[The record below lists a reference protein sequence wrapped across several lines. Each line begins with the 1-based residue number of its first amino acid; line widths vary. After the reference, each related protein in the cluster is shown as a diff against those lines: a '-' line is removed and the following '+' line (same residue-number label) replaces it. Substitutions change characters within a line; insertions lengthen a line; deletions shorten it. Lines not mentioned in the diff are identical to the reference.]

1 MMPGFRLRTKII
13 FWVVATLIMM
23 QTIYFY
29 ILYKDR
35 SNQSLDMAEKTSRQ
49 LSSIIKKTLEYKM
62 ERNQCKDVQKTIEII
77 GDQKDVEHVMIIK
90 KKGQI
95 VFSSREADIGKTI
108 SMEEESCQ
116 ICHQQ
121 KPYPH
126 DDVNVFTLGGAR
138 ILRNVNPI
146 RNADR
151 CHACHDIEDKLLGVL
166 VVDTSLLPLDEELVL
181 ARNRMIF
188 FTVTIFLS
196 IAFILAWL
204 IFVLVDRPIGK
215 LAKVVSNASEGR
227 LDGRVD
233 IASRDEFG
241 KLSKGFNTMMDK
253 VTHFN
258 QELQEKVK
266 SAVEECRRFNVELMK
281 VNRHLE
287 KANRELK
294 KSQEQII
301 QSEKMFA
308 VGQLASGVAHEINNP
323 LGSILTYI
331 KLAIKKLD
339 HFSTDS
345 NPLNISQLKKYM
357 ATVEEEVNRCKGIT
371 RGLLDFSRVKEPEMN
386 VVDINDI
393 LNNALEL
400 VEHQLSEQRIH
411 LVKKFGSLTSKIVA
425 DSHQIQQV
433 FLNIMLNALHAM
445 PEGGVLE
452 VTTRKRSTFVEI
464 VFKDSGCGIPDEDL
478 SRIFT
483 PFFTT
488 KKVGEGTG
496 LGLSVVYGIIE
507 NHGGEIIVK
516 SKVGEGTT
524 VIIVLPVVSDKVN
537 IGSGKDRG
545 RSVGL

>member
-1 MMPGFRLRTKII
+1 MPAFRLRTKII
-13 FWVVATLIMM
+13 FWVVVTLLVM
-23 QTIYFY
+23 QTMYFY
-29 ILYKDR
+29 IIYKDR
-35 SNQSLDMAEKTSRQ
+35 SKQSLEMTEKASRR

-62 ERNQCKDVQKTIEII
+62 ERKQCKDVQQTVEII
-77 GDQKDVEHVMIIK
+77 GNQKDVEHVMIIK
-90 KKGQI
+90 KRGKV
-95 VFSSREADIGKTI
+95 VFSSRKGDIGKI
-108 SMEEESCQ
+108 LSIEEKSCQ

-126 DDVNVFTLGGAR
+126 DEIKVFTLGGER

-146 RNADR
+146 RNSER
-151 CHACHDIEDKLLGVL
+151 CNACHDSQDKILGVL
-166 VVDTSLLPLDEELVL
+166 VVDTSLLPLDEELGT

-188 FTVTIFLS
+188 FTIIIFLS
-196 IAFILAWL
+196 VSLILALL
-204 IFVLVDRPIGK
+204 IYVLVDRPIGK
-215 LAKVVSNASEGR
+215 LASVVSNAAEGR
-227 LDGRVD
+227 LDSRVD
-233 IASRDEFG
+233 IASRDELG
-241 KLSKGFNTMMDK
+241 KLSKGFNMMMDK

-287 KANRELK
+287 KANRELQ

-339 HFSTDS
+339 NYSSDS
-345 NPLNISQLKKYM
+345 NILEISQLKKYM
-357 ATVEEEVNRCKGIT
+357 ATVEGEVNRCKGIT
-371 RGLLDFSRVKEPEMN
+371 RSLLDFSRVREPEMN

-400 VEHQLSEQRIH
+400 VEHQLSEQRIN
-411 LVKKFGSLTSKIVA
+411 LVKKVGSSTSKIVA

-433 FLNIMLNALHAM
+433 FINIILNAIHAM
-445 PEGGVLE
+445 SEGGILE
-452 VTTRKRSTFVEI
+452 ITTRKRSKSAEI
-464 VFKDSGCGIPDEDL
+464 VFKDSGCGIVDEDL
-478 SRIFT
+478 PRIFT

-496 LGLSVVYGIIE
+496 LGLSVAYGIIE

-516 SKVGEGTT
+516 SKTGQGTT
-524 VIIVLPVVSDKVN
+524 VTIMLPVVSDKVN
-537 IGSGKDRG
+537 TGSGKGRG
-545 RSVGL
+545 KAVGI

>member
-1 MMPGFRLRTKII
+1 VPAFRLRTKII
-13 FWVVATLIMM
+13 FWVVVTLLVM
-23 QTIYFY
+23 QTMYFY
-29 ILYKDR
+29 IIYKDR
-35 SNQSLDMAEKTSRQ
+35 SKQSLEMTERASRQ

-62 ERNQCKDVQKTIEII
+62 ERKQCKDVQQTVEII
-77 GDQKDVEHVMIIK
+77 GNQKDVEHVMIIK
-90 KKGQI
+90 KRGKV
-95 VFSSREADIGKTI
+95 VFSSRKGDIGKI
-108 SMEEESCQ
+108 LSIEEKSCQ

-126 DDVNVFTLGGAR
+126 DEIKVFTLGGER

-146 RNADR
+146 RNSER
-151 CHACHDIEDKLLGVL
+151 CNACHDSQDKILGVL
-166 VVDTSLLPLDEELVL
+166 VVDTSLLPLDEELGT

-188 FTVTIFLS
+188 FTIIIFLS
-196 IAFILAWL
+196 VSLILALL
-204 IFVLVDRPIGK
+204 IYVLVDRPIGK
-215 LAKVVSNASEGR
+215 LARVVSNAAEGR
-227 LDGRVD
+227 LDSRVD
-233 IASRDEFG
+233 IASRDELG
-241 KLSKGFNTMMDK
+241 KLSKGFNMMMDK

-258 QELQEKVK
+258 QELQERVK

-287 KANRELK
+287 KANRELQ

-339 HFSTDS
+339 NYSSDS
-345 NPLNISQLKKYM
+345 NILEISQLKKYM
-357 ATVEEEVNRCKGIT
+357 ATVEGEVNRCKVIT
-371 RGLLDFSRVKEPEMN
+371 RSLLDFSRVREPEMN

-400 VEHQLSEQRIH
+400 VEHQLSEQRIN
-411 LVKKFGSLTSKIVA
+411 LVKKVGSSTSKIVA

-433 FLNIMLNALHAM
+433 FINIILNAIHAM
-445 PEGGVLE
+445 SEGGILE
-452 VTTRKRSTFVEI
+452 ITTRKRSKSAEI
-464 VFKDSGCGIPDEDL
+464 VFKDSGCGIVDEDL
-478 SRIFT
+478 PRIFT

-496 LGLSVVYGIIE
+496 LGLSVAYGIIE

-516 SKVGEGTT
+516 SKTGEGTT
-524 VIIVLPVVSDKVN
+524 VIIMLPVVFDKGN
-537 IGSGKDRG
+537 TGFGKGRG
-545 RSVGL
+545 KAVGI

>member
-1 MMPGFRLRTKII
+1 M
-13 FWVVATLIMM
+13 
-23 QTIYFY
+23 YFY
-29 ILYKDR
+29 IIYKDR
-35 SNQSLDMAEKTSRQ
+35 SKQSLEMTERASRQ

-62 ERNQCKDVQKTIEII
+62 ERKQCKDVQQTVEII
-77 GDQKDVEHVMIIK
+77 GNQKDVEHVMIIK
-90 KKGQI
+90 KRGKV
-95 VFSSREADIGKTI
+95 VFSSRKGDIGKI
-108 SMEEESCQ
+108 LSIEEKSCQ

-126 DDVNVFTLGGAR
+126 DEIKVFTLGGER

-146 RNADR
+146 RNSER
-151 CHACHDIEDKLLGVL
+151 CNACHDSQDKILGVL
-166 VVDTSLLPLDEELVL
+166 VVDTSLLPLDEELGI

-188 FTVTIFLS
+188 FTIIIFLS
-196 IAFILAWL
+196 VSLILALL
-204 IFVLVDRPIGK
+204 IYVLVDRPIGK
-215 LAKVVSNASEGR
+215 LASVVSNAAEGR
-227 LDGRVD
+227 LDSRVD
-233 IASRDEFG
+233 IVSRDELG
-241 KLSKGFNTMMDK
+241 KLSKGFNMMMDK

-258 QELQEKVK
+258 QELQERVK

-287 KANRELK
+287 KANRELQ

-339 HFSTDS
+339 NYSSDS
-345 NPLNISQLKKYM
+345 NILEISQLKKYM
-357 ATVEEEVNRCKGIT
+357 ATVEGEVNRCKGIT
-371 RGLLDFSRVKEPEMN
+371 RSLLDFSRVREPEMN

-400 VEHQLSEQRIH
+400 VEHQLSEQRIN
-411 LVKKFGSLTSKIVA
+411 LVKKVGSSTSKIVA

-433 FLNIMLNALHAM
+433 FINIILNAIHAM
-445 PEGGVLE
+445 SEGGILE
-452 VTTRKRSTFVEI
+452 ITTRKRSKSAEI
-464 VFKDSGCGIPDEDL
+464 VFKDSGCGIVDEDL
-478 SRIFT
+478 PRIFT

-496 LGLSVVYGIIE
+496 LGLSVAYGIIE

-516 SKVGEGTT
+516 SKTGEGTT
-524 VIIVLPVVSDKVN
+524 VIIMLPVVFDKGN
-537 IGSGKDRG
+537 TGSGKGRG
-545 RSVGL
+545 KAVGI

>member
-1 MMPGFRLRTKII
+1 MPAFRLRTKII
-13 FWVVATLIMM
+13 FWVVVTLLVM
-23 QTIYFY
+23 QTMYFY
-29 ILYKDR
+29 IIYKDR
-35 SNQSLDMAEKTSRQ
+35 SKQSLEMTEKASRR

-62 ERNQCKDVQKTIEII
+62 ERKQCKDVQQTVEII
-77 GDQKDVEHVMIIK
+77 GNQKDVEHVMIIK
-90 KKGQI
+90 KRGKV
-95 VFSSREADIGKTI
+95 VFSSRKGDIGKI
-108 SMEEESCQ
+108 LSIEEKSCQ

-126 DDVNVFTLGGAR
+126 DEIKVFTLGGER

-146 RNADR
+146 RNSER
-151 CHACHDIEDKLLGVL
+151 CNACHDSQDKILGVL
-166 VVDTSLLPLDEELVL
+166 VVDTSLLPLDEELGT

-188 FTVTIFLS
+188 FTIIIFLS
-196 IAFILAWL
+196 VSLILALL
-204 IFVLVDRPIGK
+204 IYVLVDRPIGK
-215 LAKVVSNASEGR
+215 LASVVSNAAEGR
-227 LDGRVD
+227 LDSRVD
-233 IASRDEFG
+233 IVSRDELG
-241 KLSKGFNTMMDK
+241 KLSKGFNMMMDK

-258 QELQEKVK
+258 QELQERVK

-287 KANRELK
+287 KANRELQ

-339 HFSTDS
+339 NYSSDS
-345 NPLNISQLKKYM
+345 NILEISQLKKYM
-357 ATVEEEVNRCKGIT
+357 ATVEGEVNRCKGIT
-371 RGLLDFSRVKEPEMN
+371 RSLLDFSRVREPEMN
-386 VVDINDI
+386 VVDINGI

-400 VEHQLSEQRIH
+400 VEHQLSEQRIN
-411 LVKKFGSLTSKIVA
+411 LVKKVGSSTSKIVA

-433 FLNIMLNALHAM
+433 FINIILNAIHAM
-445 PEGGVLE
+445 SEGGILE
-452 VTTRKRSTFVEI
+452 ITTRKRSKSAEI
-464 VFKDSGCGIPDEDL
+464 VFKDSGCGIVDEDL
-478 SRIFT
+478 PRIFT

-496 LGLSVVYGIIE
+496 LGLSVAYGIIE

-516 SKVGEGTT
+516 SKTGEGTT
-524 VIIVLPVVSDKVN
+524 VIIMLPVVFDKGN
-537 IGSGKDRG
+537 TGSGKGRG
-545 RSVGL
+545 KAVGI

>member
-1 MMPGFRLRTKII
+1 MPAFRLRTKII
-13 FWVVATLIMM
+13 FWVVVTLLVM
-23 QTIYFY
+23 QTMYFY
-29 ILYKDR
+29 IIYKDR
-35 SNQSLDMAEKTSRQ
+35 SKQSLEMTERASRQ

-62 ERNQCKDVQKTIEII
+62 ERKQCKDVQQTVEII
-77 GDQKDVEHVMIIK
+77 GNQKDVEHVMIIK
-90 KKGQI
+90 KRGKV
-95 VFSSREADIGKTI
+95 VFSSRKGDIGKI
-108 SMEEESCQ
+108 LSIEEKSCQ

-126 DDVNVFTLGGAR
+126 DEIKVFTLGGER

-146 RNADR
+146 RNSER
-151 CHACHDIEDKLLGVL
+151 CNACHDSQDKILGVL
-166 VVDTSLLPLDEELVL
+166 VVDTSLLPLDEELGI

-188 FTVTIFLS
+188 FTIIIFLS
-196 IAFILAWL
+196 VSLILALL
-204 IFVLVDRPIGK
+204 IYVLVDRPIGK
-215 LAKVVSNASEGR
+215 LASVVSNAAEGR
-227 LDGRVD
+227 LDSRVD
-233 IASRDEFG
+233 IVSRDELG
-241 KLSKGFNTMMDK
+241 KLSKGFNMMMDK

-258 QELQEKVK
+258 QELQERVK

-287 KANRELK
+287 KANRELQ

-339 HFSTDS
+339 NYSSDS
-345 NPLNISQLKKYM
+345 NILEISQLKKYM
-357 ATVEEEVNRCKGIT
+357 ATVEGEVNRCKGIT
-371 RGLLDFSRVKEPEMN
+371 RSLLDFSRVREPEMN

-400 VEHQLSEQRIH
+400 VEHQLSEQRIN
-411 LVKKFGSLTSKIVA
+411 LVKKVGSSTSKIVA

-433 FLNIMLNALHAM
+433 FINIILNAIHAM
-445 PEGGVLE
+445 SEGGILE
-452 VTTRKRSTFVEI
+452 ITTRKRSKSAEI
-464 VFKDSGCGIPDEDL
+464 VFKDSGCGIVDEDL
-478 SRIFT
+478 PRIFT

-496 LGLSVVYGIIE
+496 LGLSVAYGIIE

-516 SKVGEGTT
+516 SKTGEGTT
-524 VIIVLPVVSDKVN
+524 VIIMLPVVFDKGN
-537 IGSGKDRG
+537 TGSGKGRG
-545 RSVGL
+545 KAVGI

>member
-1 MMPGFRLRTKII
+1 MPGFRLRTKII
-13 FWVVATLIMM
+13 FWVVATLIVM

-29 ILYKDR
+29 IIYKDR
-35 SNQSLDMAEKTSRQ
+35 SKQSLEMTEKASRQ
-49 LSSIIKKTLEYKM
+49 LSSIIKRTLEYKM
-62 ERNQCKDVQKTIEII
+62 ERKQCKDVQKTIEII
-77 GDQKDVEHVMIIK
+77 GDQKNVEHVMIIK
-90 KKGQI
+90 KEGQI
-95 VFSSREADIGKTI
+95 VFSSREGDIGKVLSI
-108 SMEEESCQ
+108 EEESCQ

-126 DDVNVFTLGGAR
+126 DEIKVFTLGEAR

-146 RNADR
+146 RNSER
-151 CHACHDIEDKLLGVL
+151 CNPCHDSQDKILGVL
-166 VVDTSLLPLDEELVL
+166 VVDTSLLPLDEELGV

-188 FTVTIFLS
+188 FTIIIFLS
-196 IAFILAWL
+196 VAFILALL
-204 IFVLVDRPIGK
+204 IYVLVDRPIGK
-215 LAKVVSNASEGR
+215 LARVVSNAAEGR
-227 LDGRVD
+227 LDSRVD
-233 IASRDEFG
+233 ITSRDELG
-241 KLSKGFNTMMDK
+241 KLSKGFNMMMDK
-253 VTHFN
+253 VAHFN

-287 KANRELK
+287 KANRELQE
-294 KSQEQII
+294 SQGQII

-339 HFSTDS
+339 NYSSDS
-345 NPLNISQLKKYM
+345 NILEISQLKKYM
-357 ATVEEEVNRCKGIT
+357 TTIEEEVNRCKGIT
-371 RGLLDFSRVKEPEMN
+371 RGLLDFSRVREPEMN

-400 VEHQLSEQRIH
+400 VEHQLSEQRIN
-411 LVKKFGSLTSKIVA
+411 LVKKFGSSTSKIVA

-433 FLNIMLNALHAM
+433 FINIILNALHAM
-445 PEGGVLE
+445 SEGGILE
-452 VTTRKRSTFVEI
+452 ITIRKRSKFAEI
-464 VFKDSGCGIPDEDL
+464 VFKDSGCGIADEDL

-496 LGLSVVYGIIE
+496 LGLSVAYGIIE
-507 NHGGEIIVK
+507 NHDGEIIVK
-516 SKVGEGTT
+516 SKTGEGTT
-524 VIIVLPVVSDKVN
+524 VTIMLPVVSDKIN
-537 IGSGKDRG
+537 TGSGKGRG
-545 RSVGL
+545 KAVGI

>member
-1 MMPGFRLRTKII
+1 MVPGFRLRTKII
-13 FWVVATLIMM
+13 FWVVATLIAM
-23 QTIYFY
+23 QTIYFF

-35 SNQSLDMAEKTSRQ
+35 SNQTLDMAENVSRQ

-62 ERNQCKDVQKTIEII
+62 ERNQCNDVQKTIEII

-95 VFSSREADIGKTI
+95 VFSSRQEDIGKI
-108 SMEEESCQ
+108 LSLEDESCQ

-121 KPYPH
+121 KPYPN
-126 DDVNVFTLGGAR
+126 DDVKVFTLGGAR

-151 CHACHDIEDKLLGVL
+151 CHACHDIEDKLVGVL
-166 VVDTSLLPLDEELVL
+166 VVDTSLLPLDEELGS

-196 IAFILAWL
+196 IALILAWL

-215 LAKVVSNASEGR
+215 LARVVSNASEGR
-227 LDGRVD
+227 LDDRVD

-241 KLSKGFNTMMDK
+241 KLCKGFNTMMDK

-266 SAVEECRRFNVELMK
+266 SAVDECRRFNVELMK

-331 KLAIKKLD
+331 KLTIKKLD
-339 HFSTDS
+339 HYSTDS
-345 NPLNISQLKKYM
+345 NPLDISQLKKYM

-371 RGLLDFSRVKEPEMN
+371 RGLLDFSRAREPEMN
-386 VVDINDI
+386 VVDIHDI
-393 LNNALEL
+393 LNNAFEL
-400 VEHQLSEQRIH
+400 VEHQLYEQGIN
-411 LVKKFGSLTSKIVA
+411 LVKKFGSPTSKIVA

-445 PEGGVLE
+445 PEGGILE
-452 VTTRKRSTFVEI
+452 ITTKKRSTFVEI

-478 SRIFT
+478 PRIFT

-516 SKVGEGTT
+516 SKLGEGTT
-524 VIIVLPVVSDKVN
+524 VLIVLPVVSDKVN
-537 IGSGKDRG
+537 TGSGKDRG
-545 RSVGL
+545 KSVGI

>member
-1 MMPGFRLRTKII
+1 MPDFRLRTKMI
-13 FWVVATLIMM
+13 FWVVATLIVM

-29 ILYKDR
+29 IIYKDR
-35 SNQSLDMAEKTSRQ
+35 TKQSLEMTEKASRQ
-49 LSSIIKKTLEYKM
+49 LSSIVKRTLEYKM
-62 ERNQCKDVQKTIEII
+62 ERKQCKDVQKTIEII
-77 GDQKDVEHVMIIK
+77 GDQKDVERVMIIK

-95 VFSSREADIGKTI
+95 AFSSREGDIGKVLSI
-108 SMEEESCQ
+108 EEESCQ

-126 DDVNVFTLGGAR
+126 DEIKVFTLGGAR

-146 RNADR
+146 RNSER
-151 CHACHDIEDKLLGVL
+151 CNSCHDSQDKILGVL
-166 VVDTSLLPLDEELVL
+166 VIDTSLLPLDEELNA

-188 FTVTIFLS
+188 FTIIIFLS
-196 IAFILAWL
+196 VALILALL
-204 IFVLVDRPIGK
+204 IYVLVDRPIGK
-215 LAKVVSNASEGR
+215 LARVVSNAAEGR
-227 LDGRVD
+227 LDSRVD
-233 IASRDEFG
+233 IASRDELG
-241 KLSKGFNTMMDK
+241 KLSKGFNIMMDK

-287 KANRELK
+287 KANRELQE
-294 KSQEQII
+294 SQGQII

-339 HFSTDS
+339 NYSSDS
-345 NPLNISQLKKYM
+345 NILEISQLKKYM
-357 ATVEEEVNRCKGIT
+357 ATIEEEVNRCKGIT

-400 VEHQLSEQRIH
+400 AEHQLSEQRIH
-411 LVKKFGSLTSKIVA
+411 LVKKFGSSTSKIVA

-433 FLNIMLNALHAM
+433 FINIILNALHAM
-445 PEGGVLE
+445 SEGGILE
-452 VTTRKRSTFVEI
+452 ITTRKRSKFAEI
-464 VFKDSGCGIPDEDL
+464 VFKDSGCGIADEDL

-496 LGLSVVYGIIE
+496 LGLSVAYGIIE

-516 SKVGEGTT
+516 SKTGKGTT
-524 VIIVLPVVSDKVN
+524 VTIMLPVISDKIN
-537 IGSGKDRG
+537 TGSGKGRG
-545 RSVGL
+545 KAVGI

>member
-1 MMPGFRLRTKII
+1 MPAFRLRTKII
-13 FWVVATLIMM
+13 FWVVVTLLVM

-29 ILYKDR
+29 IIYKDR
-35 SNQSLDMAEKTSRQ
+35 SKQSLEMTEKASRR

-62 ERNQCKDVQKTIEII
+62 ERKQCKDVQQTVEII
-77 GDQKDVEHVMIIK
+77 GNQKDVEHVMIIK
-90 KKGQI
+90 KRGKV
-95 VFSSREADIGKTI
+95 VFSSRKGDIGKI
-108 SMEEESCQ
+108 LSIEEKSCQ

-126 DDVNVFTLGGAR
+126 DEIKVFTLGGER

-146 RNADR
+146 RNSER
-151 CHACHDIEDKLLGVL
+151 CNACHDSQDKILGVL
-166 VVDTSLLPLDEELVL
+166 VVDTSLLPLDEELGT

-188 FTVTIFLS
+188 FTIIIFLS
-196 IAFILAWL
+196 VSLILALL
-204 IFVLVDRPIGK
+204 IYVLVDRPIGK
-215 LAKVVSNASEGR
+215 LASVVSNAAEGR
-227 LDGRVD
+227 LDSRVD
-233 IASRDEFG
+233 IVSRDELG
-241 KLSKGFNTMMDK
+241 KLSKGFNMMMDK

-258 QELQEKVK
+258 QELQERVK

-287 KANRELK
+287 KANRELQ

-339 HFSTDS
+339 NYSSDS
-345 NPLNISQLKKYM
+345 NILEISQLKKYM
-357 ATVEEEVNRCKGIT
+357 ATVEGEVNRCKGIT
-371 RGLLDFSRVKEPEMN
+371 RSLLDFSRVREPEMN

-400 VEHQLSEQRIH
+400 VEHQLSEQRIN
-411 LVKKFGSLTSKIVA
+411 LVKKVGSSTSKIVA

-433 FLNIMLNALHAM
+433 FINIILNAIHAM
-445 PEGGVLE
+445 SEGGILE
-452 VTTRKRSTFVEI
+452 ITTRKRSKSAEI
-464 VFKDSGCGIPDEDL
+464 VFKDSGCGIVDEDL
-478 SRIFT
+478 PRIFT

-496 LGLSVVYGIIE
+496 LGLSVAYGIIE

-516 SKVGEGTT
+516 SKTGEGTT
-524 VIIVLPVVSDKVN
+524 VIIMLPVVFDKGN
-537 IGSGKDRG
+537 TGSGKGRG
-545 RSVGL
+545 KAVGI

>member
-1 MMPGFRLRTKII
+1 MPAFRLRTKII
-13 FWVVATLIMM
+13 FWVVVTLLVM
-23 QTIYFY
+23 QTMYFY
-29 ILYKDR
+29 IIYKDR
-35 SNQSLDMAEKTSRQ
+35 SKQSLEMTEKASRQ
-49 LSSIIKKTLEYKM
+49 LSSIIKETLEYKM
-62 ERNQCKDVQKTIEII
+62 ERKQCKDVQQTVEII
-77 GDQKDVEHVMIIK
+77 GNQKDVEHVMIIK
-90 KKGQI
+90 KRGKV
-95 VFSSREADIGKTI
+95 VFSSRKGDIGKI
-108 SMEEESCQ
+108 LSIEEKSCQ

-126 DDVNVFTLGGAR
+126 DEIKVFTLGGER

-146 RNADR
+146 RNSER
-151 CHACHDIEDKLLGVL
+151 CNACHDSQDKILGVL
-166 VVDTSLLPLDEELVL
+166 VVDTSLLPLDEELGT

-188 FTVTIFLS
+188 FTIIIFLS
-196 IAFILAWL
+196 VSLILALL
-204 IFVLVDRPIGK
+204 IYVLVDRPIGK
-215 LAKVVSNASEGR
+215 LASVVSNAAEGR
-227 LDGRVD
+227 LDSRVD
-233 IASRDEFG
+233 IVSRDELG
-241 KLSKGFNTMMDK
+241 KLSKGFNMMMDK

-258 QELQEKVK
+258 QELQERVK

-287 KANRELK
+287 KANRELQ

-339 HFSTDS
+339 NYSSDS
-345 NPLNISQLKKYM
+345 NILEISQLKKYM
-357 ATVEEEVNRCKGIT
+357 ATVEGEVNRCKGIT
-371 RGLLDFSRVKEPEMN
+371 RSLLDFSRVREPEMN

-400 VEHQLSEQRIH
+400 VEHQLSEQRIN
-411 LVKKFGSLTSKIVA
+411 LVKKVGSSTSKIVA

-433 FLNIMLNALHAM
+433 FINIILNAIHAM
-445 PEGGVLE
+445 SEGGILE
-452 VTTRKRSTFVEI
+452 ITTRKRSKSAEI
-464 VFKDSGCGIPDEDL
+464 VFKDSGCGIVDEDL
-478 SRIFT
+478 PRIFT

-496 LGLSVVYGIIE
+496 LGLSVAYGIIE

-516 SKVGEGTT
+516 SKTGEGTT
-524 VIIVLPVVSDKVN
+524 VIIMLPVVFDKGN
-537 IGSGKDRG
+537 TGSGKGRG
-545 RSVGL
+545 KAVGI

>member
-1 MMPGFRLRTKII
+1 MPAFRLRTKII
-13 FWVVATLIMM
+13 FWVVVTLLVM
-23 QTIYFY
+23 QTMYFY
-29 ILYKDR
+29 IIYKDR
-35 SNQSLDMAEKTSRQ
+35 SKQSLEMTEKASRR

-62 ERNQCKDVQKTIEII
+62 ERKQCKDVQQTVEII
-77 GDQKDVEHVMIIK
+77 GNQKDVEHVMIIK
-90 KKGQI
+90 KRGKV
-95 VFSSREADIGKTI
+95 VFSSRKGDIGKI
-108 SMEEESCQ
+108 LSIEEKSCQ

-126 DDVNVFTLGGAR
+126 DEIKVFTLGGER

-146 RNADR
+146 RNSER
-151 CHACHDIEDKLLGVL
+151 CNACHDSQDKILGVL
-166 VVDTSLLPLDEELVL
+166 VVDTSLLPLDEELGT

-188 FTVTIFLS
+188 FTIIIFLS
-196 IAFILAWL
+196 VSSILALL
-204 IFVLVDRPIGK
+204 IYVLVDRPIGK
-215 LAKVVSNASEGR
+215 LASVVSNAAEGR
-227 LDGRVD
+227 LDSRVD
-233 IASRDEFG
+233 IVSRDELG
-241 KLSKGFNTMMDK
+241 KLSKGFNMMMDK

-258 QELQEKVK
+258 QELQERVK

-287 KANRELK
+287 KANRELQ

-339 HFSTDS
+339 NYSSDS
-345 NPLNISQLKKYM
+345 NILEISQLKKYM
-357 ATVEEEVNRCKGIT
+357 ATVEGEVNRCKGIT
-371 RGLLDFSRVKEPEMN
+371 RSLLDFSRVREPEMN

-400 VEHQLSEQRIH
+400 VEHQLSEQRIN
-411 LVKKFGSLTSKIVA
+411 LVKKVGSSTSKIVA

-433 FLNIMLNALHAM
+433 FINIILNAIHAM
-445 PEGGVLE
+445 SEGGILE
-452 VTTRKRSTFVEI
+452 ITTRKRSKSAEI
-464 VFKDSGCGIPDEDL
+464 VFKDSGCGIVDEDL
-478 SRIFT
+478 PRIFT

-496 LGLSVVYGIIE
+496 LGLSVAYGIIE

-516 SKVGEGTT
+516 SKTGEGTT
-524 VIIVLPVVSDKVN
+524 VIIMLPVVFDKGN
-537 IGSGKDRG
+537 TGSGKGRG
-545 RSVGL
+545 KAVGI